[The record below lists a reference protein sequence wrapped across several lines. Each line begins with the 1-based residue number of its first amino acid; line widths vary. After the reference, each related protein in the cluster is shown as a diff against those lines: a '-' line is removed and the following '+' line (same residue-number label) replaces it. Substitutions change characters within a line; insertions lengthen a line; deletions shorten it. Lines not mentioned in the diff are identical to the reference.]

1 MHARSLRLGAWL
13 LCALAVAV
21 ALQFL
26 AYGQLRRELVREAIA
41 VLSPLAHGDTPYRWH
56 PGNPDQLVG
65 SRALGDCDFAFD
77 TGELVLRRGSRLCE
91 IGIALRTPLDL
102 RRFGAL
108 SVSSSTALPAFTVQL
123 REQLSSPQHLATVP
137 AGAAL
142 RPIGLVALAWR
153 LDADGTADAPQRA
166 AMLRLR
172 FADVETDLRLR
183 EIALH
188 PQDPAPWRSPG
199 AAGTAW
205 AQLDADAPP
214 DPQRLPLFW
223 IDGLRRPE
231 AVLHARDQLRE
242 REPAAIV
249 VFRDDIGQV
258 AEALALATPAPDI
271 AELRVLALTVM
282 IVLVA
287 ATWMLRHRRIAAALQ
302 ALLALAVP
310 TWLVVGLQVGDR
322 LDAGDQALIGSATL
336 YAVILA
342 RDETARPWSWR
353 GTRRGWLYALAA
365 PLMAAA
371 IAAGFG
377 HIDAGGFP
385 FAAIPG
391 YLLWAL
397 VQQYLICVVVVDR
410 LRASGLPGNWSVLVA
425 AAVFSLLH
433 APNAALMLA
442 TFLGGLIWTALW
454 LRERSLAAQA
464 VSHAVAALLLTSS
477 LPPYWLRSA
486 EVSLRFYL

>member
-1 MHARSLRLGAWL
+1 MRARSLRLGIWL
-13 LCALAVAV
+13 LCALAVAA

-26 AYGQLRRELVREAIA
+26 AYWQLRSQLVREAVA
-41 VLSPLAHGDTPYRWH
+41 VLSPLARGDTPYRWH
-56 PGNPDQLVG
+56 LGDPDQLVG
-65 SRALGDCDFAFD
+65 RRALGDCDVAFD
-77 TGELVLRRGSRLCE
+77 AGELVLRRDSRLCE
-91 IGIALRTPLDL
+91 IGISLRAPLDL
-102 RRFGAL
+102 RRFGTL
-108 SVSSSTALPAFTVQL
+108 TVTGTTTLPVFTVQL
-123 REQLSSPQHLATVP
+123 RERLSSPQHLATVP

-142 RPIGLVALAWR
+142 PIELATLSWR
-153 LDADGTADAPQRA
+153 LDADGIADVPQRA

-172 FADVETDLRLR
+172 FADLGTDLRLR
-183 EIALH
+183 EIALQS
-188 PQDPAPWRSPG
+188 QDPGAWRPSD

-205 AQLDADAPP
+205 AALDTDAPL

-231 AVLHARDQLRE
+231 AVLRARDELRE

-249 VFRDDIGQV
+249 VFRDDIRQV
-258 AEALALATPAPDI
+258 AEALANPAPAPDI
-271 AELRVLALTVM
+271 AELWVLTLVVMAL
-282 IVLVA
+282 LAA

-310 TWLVVGLQVGDR
+310 AWLVVGLHVGNR
-322 LDAGDQALIGSATL
+322 LDAGDQALIGCATL

-342 RDETARPWSWR
+342 RNETARPWSWL
-353 GTRRGWLYALAA
+353 GTRHGWLYALTA
-365 PLMAAA
+365 PLIAAA

-377 HIDAGGFP
+377 RIDAGDFP

-397 VQQYLICVVVVDR
+397 LQQYLICVVVVDR
-410 LRASGLPGNWSVLVA
+410 LRASGLPGAWSVLVA
-425 AAVFSLLH
+425 AAAFSLLH

-464 VSHAVAALLLTSS
+464 VSHALAALLLTSS
-477 LPPYWLRSA
+477 LPPHWLRSA
-486 EVSLRFYL
+486 EVSLRYYL